1 MNLPPFLVPCF
12 KLLEPSSR
20 ERSRSLSSDLAYLAE
35 VESLSRRSKK
45 EAIMYASKPTRT
57 SEKWYRK
64 DNEMRMAS
72 ETNLLT
78 NEEFPRINS
87 KKGKI
92 RD

>member
-1 MNLPPFLVPCF
+1 M
-12 KLLEPSSR
+12 
-20 ERSRSLSSDLAYLAE
+20 
-35 VESLSRRSKK
+35 SRRSKK

-64 DNEMRMAS
+64 DNETRMAS

-78 NEEFPRINS
+78 NEEFPRIKS

-92 RD
+92 TN